1 MVGSAGGGQGGDG
14 GDTWVSGEVK
24 GWVREVERGGGGECC
39 GTEAW
44 LVFLIMFSRLLR

>member
-24 GWVREVERGGGGECC
+24 GWVREVEREGEVNVV
-39 GTEAW
+39 GLKHGW
-44 LVFLIMFSRLLR
+44 FSL